1 MENNSGNISFIV
13 PCYESSNALKT
24 LLLSIPKEHEVI
36 LVNNSQEKE
45 IKNVASNYD
54 CKIIQNE
61 KNIGFGSA
69 CNIGARLAK
78 GDFLF
83 FLNPDSSLSPNAIS
97 ELLKAV
103 ERYPEASA
111 FNPKISDASG
121 KHDFKRRSVLLPR
134 KEWMSRKSPEE
145 DKEVSVL
152 SGSAIFIKKEV
163 FFKISGFD
171 ENIFLYHE
179 DDDLSIR
186 LKAEVGPL
194 MYIHNA
200 LVTHIGGSSSSR
212 NSTIAA
218 LKGYHMGRSRVYAQ
232 KKHKIKG
239 STLKNIMFASFQLLS
254 PEILFSPRKRAKF
267 YAFFKGV
274 NEEIF
279 FKDKVK

>member
-1 MENNSGNISFIV
+1 MENNSENISFIV

-45 IKNVASNYD
+45 IKNVASIYD

-61 KNIGFGSA
+61 KNMGFGSA

-78 GDFLF
+78 GEFLF

-103 ERYPEASA
+103 ERYPEAGA

-134 KEWMSRKSPEE
+134 KEWMSRKRPEE

-152 SGSAIFIKKEV
+152 SGSAIFIKKE
-163 FFKISGFD
+163 
-171 ENIFLYHE
+171 
-179 DDDLSIR
+179 
-186 LKAEVGPL
+186 
-194 MYIHNA
+194 
-200 LVTHIGGSSSSR
+200 
-212 NSTIAA
+212 
-218 LKGYHMGRSRVYAQ
+218 
-232 KKHKIKG
+232 
-239 STLKNIMFASFQLLS
+239 
-254 PEILFSPRKRAKF
+254 
-267 YAFFKGV
+267 
-274 NEEIF
+274 IF
-279 FKDKVK
+279 FKFPDLMKIYFCIMKMMIYLLD